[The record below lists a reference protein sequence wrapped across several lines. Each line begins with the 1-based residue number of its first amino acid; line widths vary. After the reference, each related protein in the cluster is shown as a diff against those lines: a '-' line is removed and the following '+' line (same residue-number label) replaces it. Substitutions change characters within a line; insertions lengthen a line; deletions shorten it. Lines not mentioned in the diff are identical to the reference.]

1 MLADLGPWPGESQA
15 RRADRGLTGRFDD
28 HHGALAT
35 ILLAQIDS
43 LRAEIDSPAALTVA
57 VIEDMTWADEAS
69 IGPAEVGRRRLS

>member
-1 MLADLGPWPGESQA
+1 LGPWPGESQA

-28 HHGALAT
+28 HLALAT